1 MNPAGGSH
9 RLRRLIAI
17 EAGYREAFP
26 PRAWG
31 AVAPVLRLDERSRS
45 PAGGP
50 ARPPQ
55 CGDFGTALALTAL
68 NAPSWLSILVTLP
81 ATGCLWTNTRF
92 GYRNGV
98 RHAAR

>member
-81 ATGCLWTNTRF
+81 ATGCLGTNTRF